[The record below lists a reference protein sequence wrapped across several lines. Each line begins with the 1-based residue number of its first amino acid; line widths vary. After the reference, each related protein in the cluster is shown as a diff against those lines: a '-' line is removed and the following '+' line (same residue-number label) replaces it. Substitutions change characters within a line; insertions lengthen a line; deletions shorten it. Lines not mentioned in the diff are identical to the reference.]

1 MIELSEKKRKNF
13 TQDAQLYPNSKTI
26 NISDIKKFDKDFEAN
41 SECKGA
47 TNSQSLGQKQKIQA
61 VFRYRLKGVM
71 DEVKKELE
79 SIDQDN
85 KSLRLQLRKAKK
97 HLIFRM

>member
-1 MIELSEKKRKNF
+1 MFELSEKKRKNSI
-13 TQDAQLYPNSKTI
+13 QDSQLYPNSKTI
-26 NISDIKKFDKDFEAN
+26 DISDIKKIDKDFEEN
-41 SECKGA
+41 SECKGT
-47 TNSQSLGQKQKIQA
+47 TNSQSPGQKQKIQA

-85 KSLRLQLRKAKK
+85 KSLRLELRKAKK